1 MIIRQSEQ
9 VAGPLPRLNVLKGNI
24 IDRFTA
30 RIRVTEIA
38 QHLLTARAD
47 IDFARLAA
55 DGLHERPGIGERAL
69 AGGKTGHGVGFDVRA
84 WIAQHIHGA
93 RCDDQG
99 MCRIKSTGDPQ
110 HHLGD
115 A

>member
-9 VAGPLPRLNVLKGNI
+9 VAGTLSRLNVLKGNI

-30 RIRVTEIA
+30 RIRVTEMPE
-38 QHLLTARAD
+38 HLLTARAD

-69 AGGKTGHGVGFDVRA
+69 ARGKTGHSVGFDVRA
-84 WIAQHIHGA
+84 WIAQHIHSA
-93 RCDDQG
+93 RRDDKG
-99 MCRIKSTGDPQ
+99 MCGIKPAGD
-110 HHLGD
+110 
-115 A
+115 